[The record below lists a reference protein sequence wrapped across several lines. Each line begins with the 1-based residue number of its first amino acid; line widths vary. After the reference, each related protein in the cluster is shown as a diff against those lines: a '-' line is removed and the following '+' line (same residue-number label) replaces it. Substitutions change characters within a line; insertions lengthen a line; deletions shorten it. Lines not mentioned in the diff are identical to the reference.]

1 VLAVIVKMK
10 KIAQISILCL
20 FLTTL
25 LFGQNYKTNFIISKA
40 DSILKSQ
47 LGDTLFS
54 CVKYD
59 KDTYYEYKSIWGK
72 TNWEKLDKYK
82 KTKGK
87 FIKVDVR
94 WFVEIPFP
102 NCPEFDTIKGHTSF
116 RLDSLLRL
124 IEKPYLDFIPD
135 IYWTKKKC
143 NLISKETAI
152 EIAKSQKLKHGI
164 EPLSGRLEYD
174 RKGKSFIWE
183 ISNYL
188 TRTKNFENIDI
199 GQVESLKINAITG
212 EIKDHKTCFY
222 GPIY

>member
-1 VLAVIVKMK
+1 MK

-25 LFGQNYKTNFIISKA
+25 LFGQSYKTNFIISKA

-54 CVKYD
+54 YVKYD
-59 KDTYYEYKSIWGK
+59 TDTYYEYKSIWGK
-72 TNWEKLDKYK
+72 TNLERLNKYK

-102 NCPEFDTIKGHTSF
+102 NCPEFDTIKGSTSF
-116 RLDSLLRL
+116 RLDSLLRP
-124 IEKPYLDFIPD
+124 IEKPHLDFIPD
-135 IYWTKKKC
+135 IYWTKKNC

-152 EIAKSQKLKHGI
+152 QIAKNEKLEEGI
-164 EPLSGRLEYD
+164 EPLSGKLEYD
-174 RKGKSFIWE
+174 KKVKSFIWE

-188 TRTKNFENIDI
+188 TRMRIFKNRDS
-199 GQVESLKINAITG
+199 GQVEIVKIDASTGKITNHDVY
-212 EIKDHKTCFY
+212 IY
-222 GPIY
+222 GPIP

>member
-1 VLAVIVKMK
+1 M
-10 KIAQISILCL
+10 

-54 CVKYD
+54 YVKYD
-59 KDTYYEYKSIWGK
+59 TDTYYEYKSIWGK
-72 TNWEKLDKYK
+72 TNLERLNKYK

-102 NCPEFDTIKGHTSF
+102 NCPEFDTIKGSTSF
-116 RLDSLLRL
+116 RLDSLLRP
-124 IEKPYLDFIPD
+124 IEKPHLDFIPD
-135 IYWTKKKC
+135 IYWTKKNC

-152 EIAKSQKLKHGI
+152 QIAKNEKLEEGI
-164 EPLSGRLEYD
+164 EPLSGKLEYD
-174 RKGKSFIWE
+174 KKVKSFIWE

-188 TRTKNFENIDI
+188 TRMRIFKNRDS
-199 GQVESLKINAITG
+199 GQVEIVKIDASTGKITNHDVY
-212 EIKDHKTCFY
+212 IY
-222 GPIY
+222 GPIP

>member
-1 VLAVIVKMK
+1 MR

-25 LFGQNYKTNFIISKA
+25 LFGQSYKTNFIISKA

-54 CVKYD
+54 YVKYD
-59 KDTYYEYKSIWGK
+59 TDTYYEYKSIWGK
-72 TNWEKLDKYK
+72 TNLERLNKYK

-102 NCPEFDTIKGHTSF
+102 NCPEFETIKGSTSF
-116 RLDSLLRL
+116 RLDSLLRP
-124 IEKPYLDFIPD
+124 IEKPHLDFIPD
-135 IYWTKKKC
+135 IYWTKKNC

-152 EIAKSQKLKHGI
+152 QIAKNEKLEEGI
-164 EPLSGRLEYD
+164 EPLSGKLEYD
-174 RKGKSFIWE
+174 KKVKSFIWE

-188 TRTKNFENIDI
+188 TRMRIFKNRDS
-199 GQVESLKINAITG
+199 GQVEIVKIDASTGKITNHDVF
-212 EIKDHKTCFY
+212 IY
-222 GPIY
+222 GPIP

>member
-1 VLAVIVKMK
+1 MK

-20 FLTTL
+20 FLPAL
-25 LFGQNYKTNFIISKA
+25 LFGQNYKTDFIISKA

-54 CVKYD
+54 FVKYE
-59 KDTYYEYKSIWGK
+59 KNTYYEYKSIWGK
-72 TNWEKLDKYK
+72 TKWERLNKCK

-87 FIKVDVR
+87 FVSVDMR

-102 NCPEFDTIKGHTSF
+102 NCPEFDSIKGRTSI
-116 RLDSLLRL
+116 RLDSLLRP

-135 IYWTKKKC
+135 IYWSKKKC

-152 EIAKSQKLKHGI
+152 QIAKSQKLKQGI
-164 EPLSGRLEYD
+164 EPLSGKLEYD
-174 RKGKSFIWE
+174 IKVKSFIWE

-188 TRTKNFENIDI
+188 TRMQIINGSNS
-199 GQVESLKINAITG
+199 GQVEIVKIDANTS
-212 EIKDHKTCFY
+212 EIKNHDIYFY
-222 GPIY
+222 GPIP